1 MALRGL
7 GAAKIPQ
14 IDAAALQQLRQR
26 LAARAEHAGVAE
38 CLAAARHGDGL
49 VQALAAR
56 VLRVAGRVD
65 GLARA
70 AEMVDGVDMI
80 EIERTKVDDVHRKKP
95 RFRNVIQ
102 L

>member
-1 MALRGL
+1 MLQIA
-7 GAAKIPQ
+7 Q
-14 IDAAALQQLRQR
+14 IDAAGRQR
-26 LAARAEHAGVAE
+26 LFQLLAARAERARVKQR
-38 CLAAARHGDGL
+38 LAASGHGDGL

-70 AEMVDGVDMI
+70 AEMVDGVDVI
-80 EIERTKVDDVHRKKP
+80 DIQRAKIDDVHRMNLH
-95 RFRNVIQ
+95 RWNF